1 MVHKAGGGGKPDPY
15 RYSAT
20 PAGLN
25 ALEVGFRRVWRGGGI
40 GHVHAPVR
48 VWDYKP
54 QLGFGIM
61 RRVNGLRNGLD
72 DASRVRSVPHF
83 CPYVARLGILRPC
96 PIHSAMCH
104 LFTPAVSRPYWPR
117 RSGVLDP
124 SPESLLPPKHSCPPC
139 LFLSA
144 AISPPSPIPL
154 ILLTPYH
161 SAPIPLTGHH
171 LGGAHQQTRSGES
184 VTGRR
189 RRRIEPRR
197 QAGGHAASRCHGAG
211 SRRRRRQRRWPAVW
225 VDQSLMAPG
234 EALAPA
240 QGGASPPRFRSS
252 GRHKRWGQAL
262 LGVGGPVQL
271 PPSDDG
277 AA

>member
-1 MVHKAGGGGKPDPY
+1 MVWM
-15 RYSAT
+15 T
-20 PAGLN
+20 PAGF
-25 ALEVGFRRVWRGGGI
+25 VPF
-40 GHVHAPVR
+40 PT
-48 VWDYKP
+48 
-54 QLGFGIM
+54 
-61 RRVNGLRNGLD
+61 
-72 DASRVRSVPHF
+72 SVPMSPGLVF
-83 CPYVARLGILRPC
+83 SALALSTLLCVITLPRLYLVPTGPAAQVSL
-96 PIHSAMCH
+96 
-104 LFTPAVSRPYWPR
+104 TP
-117 RSGVLDP
+117 L
-124 SPESLLPPKHSCPPC
+124 PESLLPPKHSCPPC

-234 EALAPA
+234 EALDPA